1 VSAVKCGRIQVD
13 GEMVPVSYV
22 VKPSQK
28 ISHFLHR
35 FALALDALLLTSKD
49 VLELETDATEVLG
62 MNHL

>member
-1 VSAVKCGRIQVD
+1 VKCGRIQVD

-22 VKPSQK
+22 VKSSQK

-35 FALALDALLLTSKD
+35 FGKTLDDLLLRLLVVIEFVTD
-49 VLELETDATEVLG
+49 VVMVLG